1 MINLKEEVYKIYKDT
16 GNVKSKLLKEDI
28 LFNRYGWIHLS
39 FTSGGHRRSTKD
51 RNLRL
56 HLFKFAKSV
65 IKKSK
70 VVIKETEG
78 VVLSKRGI
86 KRKAKY
92 YEIASGCN
100 DGKLHVTVI
109 LRKIENGNLHFYSIR
124 RTSSKIKKAL
134 KRGLF

>member
-1 MINLKEEVYKIYKDT
+1 MTNLKEEVYKIYKDT
-16 GNVKSKLLKEDI
+16 GKVKSKLLKEDVF
-28 LFNRYGWIHLS
+28 FNRYGWIHLS

-56 HLFKFAKSV
+56 HLFKFAKEV

-70 VVIKETEG
+70 VMIKETEG

-92 YEIASGCN
+92 YETANECN
-100 DGKLHVTVI
+100 GDNLHITVI
-109 LRKIENGNLHFYSIR
+109 LRKIESGNLHFYSIR

-134 KRGLF
+134 KRGLL